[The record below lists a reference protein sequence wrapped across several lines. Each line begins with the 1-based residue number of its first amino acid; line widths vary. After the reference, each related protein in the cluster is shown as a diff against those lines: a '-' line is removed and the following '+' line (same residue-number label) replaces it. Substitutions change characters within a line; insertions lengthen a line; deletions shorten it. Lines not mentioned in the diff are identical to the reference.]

1 MIVHSLEQEASV
13 ALPSAKP
20 VRHDC
25 DLLNDSVT
33 AFRIQPAILF
43 LEPLIRRRSLYS
55 QTGPLALDLLLVP
68 YIAASCRRSAP
79 FNCHDSD

>member
-1 MIVHSLEQEASV
+1 MSVLSLEQEASL
-13 ALPSAKP
+13 ALQSTKP

-33 AFRIQPAILF
+33 AFSIQPVILF
-43 LEPLIRRRSLYS
+43 LEPLILHAFLYL
-55 QTGPLALDLLLVP
+55 QPIPLALDLLLVP